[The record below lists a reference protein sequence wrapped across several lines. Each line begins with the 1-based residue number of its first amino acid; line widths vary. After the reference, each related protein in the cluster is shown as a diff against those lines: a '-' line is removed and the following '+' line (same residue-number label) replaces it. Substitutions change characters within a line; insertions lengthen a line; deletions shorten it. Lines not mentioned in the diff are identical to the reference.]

1 MLRLQ
6 SVVTYY
12 GRILALR
19 GISLHVDPGEIV
31 AIVGPNG
38 AGKTTVLNTIAGVI
52 PCRSGRIIFDG
63 RDVAGQPAE
72 MLVKAGLIQ
81 VPEGRMLFADMT
93 VYENLLLG
101 AYSRSRSQ
109 KRTEMADDLEKI
121 YSLFPVLKDR
131 TNQTAGT
138 LSGGEQQ
145 MLAIG
150 RALMARPKMLLLD
163 EPSMGLAPLVV
174 KEIFKVI
181 ADLRKSYG
189 TTVLVVEQNAKAAL
203 AIAKRAY
210 VMETGRIVMEGVA
223 SELARNP
230 EIQRAYLGKGYS
242 QMIETSDSCKQGVDQ
257 NADLEHKA

>member
-1 MLRLQ
+1 MLKLQ

-38 AGKTTVLNTIAGVI
+38 AGKTTALNTISGLLAS
-52 PCRSGRIIFDG
+52 RSGKIVFDG
-63 RDVAGQPAE
+63 HDVTSRSAETLVRD
-72 MLVKAGLIQ
+72 GLIQ
-81 VPEGRMLFADMT
+81 VPEGRMLFSGMS

-101 AYSRSRSQ
+101 AYRRSRAAKRSQ
-109 KRTEMADDLEKI
+109 MAQDMEKV
-121 YSLFPVLKDR
+121 YAMFPVLKDR
-131 TNQTAGT
+131 MNQMAGT

-150 RALMARPKMLLLD
+150 RALMSRPKMLLLD

-181 ADLRKSYG
+181 ADLRKTDG
-189 TTVLVVEQNAKAAL
+189 TTVLVVEQNARAAL

-210 VMETGRIVMEGVA
+210 VMETGRVVMEGPA
-223 SELARNP
+223 GELSRNP
-230 EIQRAYLGKGYS
+230 EIQRAYLGKGYK
-242 QMIETSDSCKQGVDQ
+242 QMVE
-257 NADLEHKA
+257 

>member
-1 MLRLQ
+1 MLKLQ

-19 GISLHVDPGEIV
+19 GVSIHVDAGEIV

-38 AGKTTVLNTIAGVI
+38 AGKTTVLNTICGLL
-52 PCRSGRIIFDG
+52 PSRSGRIVFDG
-63 RDVAGQPAE
+63 QDVTGKHAE
-72 MLVKAGLIQ
+72 SLVRSGLIQ
-81 VPEGRMLFADMT
+81 VPEGRLLFSEMT

-101 AYSRSRSQ
+101 AYSRSR
-109 KRTEMADDLEKI
+109 LEKKTQMAQDLDKV
-121 YSLFPVLKDR
+121 YALFPVLKDR
-131 TNQTAGT
+131 MNQMSGT

-181 ADLRKSYG
+181 ADLRRTDG

-203 AIAKRAY
+203 GIAKRAY
-210 VMETGRIVMEGVA
+210 VMETGRVVMEGPA
-223 SELARNP
+223 AELARNP
-230 EIQRAYLGKGYS
+230 EIQRAYLGKGYR
-242 QMIETSDSCKQGVDQ
+242 QMVEQAV
-257 NADLEHKA
+257 